1 MENHID
7 LLKEQNQLFKETTSI
22 LKEKSQTKKSKSKLN
37 KTLNIYA
44 QLAKKFKYL

>member
-22 LKEKSQTKKSKSKLN
+22 LKEKSQTKRANQNSIKL
-37 KTLNIYA
+37 
-44 QLAKKFKYL
+44 